1 MRQGRSVFS
10 RVPHARSSVLALAV
24 IAAALL
30 GACSG
35 SGGGSLGGAP
45 SGLDRADWVGI
56 WRGQEPDV
64 VGTADVETTLQA
76 DGTFS
81 SLARSERA
89 GTVTRMWGNWEI
101 RSGDPALLRFTIKG
115 HDPTQ
120 FCGPLGCT
128 PVLAP
133 AGVTWAFRFIDRNT
147 VALRGSGCAST
158 GCEVTYRRG

>member
-1 MRQGRSVFS
+1 MRAR
-10 RVPHARSSVLALAV
+10 RPVPIRMPHQRLALLALAV
-24 IAAALL
+24 AAATLL
-30 GACSG
+30 GAC
-35 SGGGSLGGAP
+35 SGGGSLGGVP
-45 SGLDRADWVGI
+45 SGLDRADWLGV

-64 VGTADVETTLQA
+64 VGTADVETTLQP

-81 SLARSERA
+81 SLAKSARA
-89 GTVTRMWGNWEI
+89 GTVTRMWGDWAV

-115 HDPTQ
+115 HDPKQ

-147 VALRGSGCAST
+147 VALRGSDCASAS
-158 GCEVTYRRG
+158 CEVTYRRA